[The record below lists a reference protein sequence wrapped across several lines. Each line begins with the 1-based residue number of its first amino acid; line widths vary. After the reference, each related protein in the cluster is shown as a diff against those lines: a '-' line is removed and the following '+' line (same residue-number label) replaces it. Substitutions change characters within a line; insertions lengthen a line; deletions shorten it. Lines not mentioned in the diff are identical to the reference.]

1 MTLRVTNQFFVDGKL
16 ATFDGIEL
24 GQALQMLQ
32 NAGADVVG
40 FNCSTGPRTLVSL
53 IAQYRQYVK
62 VSTAV
67 SETIL

>member
-1 MTLRVTNQFFVDGKL
+1 MDGKL

-40 FNCSTGPRTLVSL
+40 FNCSTGPRTMVSL

-62 VSTAV
+62 VSIADF
-67 SETIL
+67 ETML